1 MKTLEELMKEKEE
14 IRKAYE
20 ALEDNAENAGKLDDL
35 MKRATDINGQI
46 AEYEKRK
53 KLKEALND
61 PEQGKIIDRM
71 KGDQKKME
79 NRKEEALGSMEYRRA
94 FMDFVRTGKMK
105 EEFRDVAIT
114 SDNGAVLPATTLNQI
129 VEKLENY
136 GNILPRVH
144 RIAYPAG
151 LIVPTSVTSLA
162 AEWQAENA
170 AVNIQAKKTGQV
182 TFTAYQLRASAG
194 VSFQMDIRS
203 LSAFESTLVK
213 NITDAMGK
221 ALEQAIVA
229 GTGTGQPTGITAAT
243 PAATVTLSASPTYK
257 DLAKIVK
264 AIPSAYKSGSVLVMN
279 EGTAIELTT
288 ITDTAGQP
296 VAHVNYGVDGQPVYR
311 ILGKEIVT
319 TDYLPDIDA
328 ADAGAGVAFAVD
340 LGKYFLNTAY
350 DMDMRTYIDDS
361 TRAKVY
367 DSVMLCDGKLVD
379 ANGLVKICKHSA

>member
-1 MKTLEELMKEKEE
+1 MNIEELLQKKAEL
-14 IRKAYE
+14 RKQYE
-20 ALEDNAENAGKLDDL
+20 ALADDEKNAEKMDELL
-35 MKRATDINGQI
+35 KEVTDINGKI
-46 AEYEKRK
+46 SEIRK
-53 KLKEALND
+53 KEAIEEALKNPAEGKELGETKGEIEKMNTRKKEAL
-61 PEQGKIIDRM
+61 
-71 KGDQKKME
+71 
-79 NRKEEALGSMEYRRA
+79 ASMEYRQA
-94 FMDFVRTGKMK
+94 FMDFVRTGEMAP
-105 EEFRDVAIT
+105 EFRDVALT
-114 SDNGAVLPATTLNQI
+114 SGNAAVIPATTLNEI

-151 LIVPTSVTSLA
+151 LVVPTSVTSLT

-170 AVNIQAKKTGQV
+170 AVNIQAKTTGQV

-213 NITDAMGK
+213 NVTDAMGK

-243 PAATVTLSASPTYK
+243 PAATVTLSATPSYK
-257 DLAKIVK
+257 DLANILK

-279 EGTAIELTT
+279 EGTAISLTT
-288 ITDTAGQP
+288 ITDSAGQP
-296 VAHVNYGVDGQPVYR
+296 VAKVNYGLDGAPVYR
-311 ILGKEIVT
+311 ILGKEVVT

-328 ADAGAGVAFAVD
+328 ADAGAQVAFAVD

-350 DMDMRTYIDDS
+350 DMDMRQYIDDS

-379 ANGLVKICKHSA
+379 ANGLVRINKHGA

>member
-1 MKTLEELMKEKEE
+1 MNIEELLQKKAEL
-14 IRKAYE
+14 RKQYE
-20 ALEDNAENAGKLDDL
+20 ALADDEKNAEKMDELL
-35 MKRATDINGQI
+35 KEVTDINGKI
-46 AEYEKRK
+46 SEIRK
-53 KLKEALND
+53 KEAIEEALKNPAEGKELGETKGEIEKMNTRKKEAL
-61 PEQGKIIDRM
+61 
-71 KGDQKKME
+71 
-79 NRKEEALGSMEYRRA
+79 ASMEYRQA
-94 FMDFVRTGKMK
+94 FMDFVRTGEMAP
-105 EEFRDVAIT
+105 EFRDVALA
-114 SDNGAVLPATTLNQI
+114 SGNAAVIPATTLNEI

-151 LIVPTSVTSLA
+151 LVVPTSVTSLT

-170 AVNIQAKKTGQV
+170 AVNIQAKTAGQV

-213 NITDAMGK
+213 NVTDAMGK

-243 PAATVTLSASPTYK
+243 PAATVTLSATPSYK
-257 DLAKIVK
+257 DLANILK

-279 EGTAIELTT
+279 EGTAISLTT
-288 ITDTAGQP
+288 ITDSAGQP
-296 VAHVNYGVDGQPVYR
+296 VAKVNYGLDGAPVYR
-311 ILGKEIVT
+311 ILGKEVVT

-328 ADAGAGVAFAVD
+328 ADAGAQVAFAVD

-350 DMDMRTYIDDS
+350 DMDMRQYIDDS

-379 ANGLVKICKHSA
+379 ANGLVRINKHGA

>member
-1 MKTLEELMKEKEE
+1 MNIEELLQKKAEL
-14 IRKAYE
+14 RKQYE
-20 ALEDNAENAGKLDDL
+20 ALADDEKNAEKMDELL
-35 MKRATDINGQI
+35 KEVTDINGKI
-46 AEYEKRK
+46 SEIRK
-53 KLKEALND
+53 KEAIEEALKNPAEGKELGETKGEIEKMNTRKKEAL
-61 PEQGKIIDRM
+61 
-71 KGDQKKME
+71 
-79 NRKEEALGSMEYRRA
+79 ASMEYRQA
-94 FMDFVRTGKMK
+94 FMDFVRTGEMAP
-105 EEFRDVAIT
+105 EFRDGALT
-114 SDNGAVLPATTLNQI
+114 SGNAAVIPATTLNEI

-151 LIVPTSVTSLA
+151 LVVPTSVTSLK

-170 AVNIQAKKTGQV
+170 DVNIQAKTTGQV

-213 NITDAMGK
+213 NVTDAMGK

-243 PAATVTLSASPTYK
+243 PAATVTLSATPSYK
-257 DLAKIVK
+257 DLANILK

-279 EGTAIELTT
+279 EGTAISLTT
-288 ITDTAGQP
+288 ITDSAGQP
-296 VAHVNYGVDGQPVYR
+296 VAKVNYGLDGAPVYR
-311 ILGKEIVT
+311 ILGKEVVT

-328 ADAGAGVAFAVD
+328 AGAGAQVAFAVD
-340 LGKYFLNTAY
+340 LGNYFLNTAY
-350 DMDMRTYIDDS
+350 DMDMRQFIDDS

-379 ANGLVKICKHSA
+379 ANGLVKICKHGS